1 MKLQYKLNKDVV
13 ARTAT
18 MLNWDLNQ
26 LHSSIHIQSDDR
38 VINGKSLLG
47 ILTAQYKMGDIITVV
62 FDDENDLDK
71 IKEIFNELGG
81 EYNG

>member
-1 MKLQYKLNKDVV
+1 MKLQYKLNRDVV

-18 MLNWDLNQ
+18 MLNWNLNQ
-26 LHSSIHIQSDDR
+26 LHSSIHIQSNDR

-47 ILTAQYKMGDIITVV
+47 ILSAQYKMGDVVTVI
-62 FDDENDLDK
+62 FDDEKDLDK

>member
-1 MKLQYKLNKDVV
+1 MKLQYKLNRDVV

-26 LHSSIHIQSDDR
+26 LHSSIHIQSNDR

-47 ILTAQYKMGDIITVV
+47 ILSAQYKMGDIVTVI
-62 FDDENDLDK
+62 FDDEKDLDK

>member
-1 MKLQYKLNKDVV
+1 MKLQYKLNRDVV

-18 MLNWDLNQ
+18 MLNWNLNQ
-26 LHSSIHIQSDDR
+26 LHSSIHIQSNDR

-47 ILTAQYKMGDIITVV
+47 ILSAQYKMGDVITVI
-62 FDDENDLDK
+62 FDDEKDLDK

>member
-1 MKLQYKLNKDVV
+1 MKLQYKLNRDVV

-26 LHSSIHIQSDDR
+26 LHSSIHIQSNDR

-47 ILTAQYKMGDIITVV
+47 ILSAQYKMGDVITVI
-62 FDDENDLDK
+62 FDDEEDLNK

>member
-1 MKLQYKLNKDVV
+1 MKLQYKLNRDVV

-18 MLNWDLNQ
+18 MLNWNLNQ
-26 LHSSIHIQSDDR
+26 LHSSIHIQSNDR

-47 ILTAQYKMGDIITVV
+47 ILSAQYKMGDVITVV
-62 FDDENDLDK
+62 FDDEKDLDK
-71 IKEIFNELGG
+71 IKEVFNELGG

>member
-1 MKLQYKLNKDVV
+1 MKLQYKLNRDVV

-18 MLNWDLNQ
+18 MLNWNLNQ
-26 LHSSIHIQSDDR
+26 LHSSIHIQSNDR

-47 ILTAQYKMGDIITVV
+47 ILSAQYKMGDIITII
-62 FDDENDLDK
+62 FDDEKDLDK

>member
-1 MKLQYKLNKDVV
+1 MKLQYKLNRDIV

-26 LHSSIHIQSDDR
+26 LHSSIHIQSNDR

-47 ILTAQYKMGDIITVV
+47 ILSAQYKMGDIVTVI
-62 FDDENDLDK
+62 FDDEKDLDK

>member
-1 MKLQYKLNKDVV
+1 MKLQYKLNRDVV

-18 MLNWDLNQ
+18 MLNWNLNQ
-26 LHSSIHIQSDDR
+26 LHSSIHIQSNDR

-47 ILTAQYKMGDIITVV
+47 ILSAQYKMGDVITII

-71 IKEIFNELGG
+71 IKEIFSEIGG
-81 EYNG
+81 DI

>member
-1 MKLQYKLNKDVV
+1 MKLQYKLNRDVV

-18 MLNWDLNQ
+18 MLNWNLNQ
-26 LHSSIHIQSDDR
+26 LHSSIHIQSNDR

-47 ILTAQYKMGDIITVV
+47 ILSAQYKMGDIVTVI
-62 FDDENDLDK
+62 FDDEKDLDK

>member
-1 MKLQYKLNKDVV
+1 MKLQYKLNRDVV

-18 MLNWDLNQ
+18 MLNWNLNQ
-26 LHSSIHIQSDDR
+26 LHSSIHIQSNDR

-47 ILTAQYKMGDIITVV
+47 ILSAQYKMGDVITVI
-62 FDDENDLDK
+62 FDDEKDLNK

>member
-1 MKLQYKLNKDVV
+1 MKLQYKLNRDVV

-18 MLNWDLNQ
+18 MLNWNLNQ
-26 LHSSIHIQSDDR
+26 LHSSIHIQSNDR

-47 ILTAQYKMGDIITVV
+47 ILSAQYKMGDVITVV
-62 FDDENDLDK
+62 FDDEKDLDK

>member
-1 MKLQYKLNKDVV
+1 MKLQYKLNRDIV

-18 MLNWDLNQ
+18 MLNWNLNQ
-26 LHSSIHIQSDDR
+26 LHSSIHIQSNDR

-47 ILTAQYKMGDIITVV
+47 ILSAQYKMGDIITVI
-62 FDDENDLDK
+62 FDDEKDLNK

>member
-1 MKLQYKLNKDVV
+1 
-13 ARTAT
+13 
-18 MLNWDLNQ
+18 MLNWDLSQ
-26 LHSSIHIQSDDR
+26 LHSSIHIQSDER

-47 ILTAQYKMGDIITVV
+47 ILSAQYKMGDIITVI
-62 FDDENDLDK
+62 FDDERDLNK

>member
-1 MKLQYKLNKDVV
+1 MKLQYKLNRDVV

-26 LHSSIHIQSDDR
+26 LHSSIHIQSNDR

-47 ILTAQYKMGDIITVV
+47 ILSAQYKMGDIVTVI
-62 FDDENDLDK
+62 FDDEKDLNK
-71 IKEIFNELGG
+71 IREIFNKIGG
-81 EYNG
+81 DI

>member
-26 LHSSIHIQSDDR
+26 LHSSIHIQSGDR

-47 ILTAQYKMGDIITVV
+47 ILTAQYKMGDVITVV

-71 IKEIFNELGG
+71 IKKIFNELGG

>member
-1 MKLQYKLNKDVV
+1 MKLQYKLNRDIV

-26 LHSSIHIQSDDR
+26 LHSSIHIQSNDR

-47 ILTAQYKMGDIITVV
+47 ILSAQYKMGDIVTVI

-71 IKEIFNELGG
+71 IKKIFNELGG

>member
-1 MKLQYKLNKDVV
+1 MKLQYKLNRDVV

-26 LHSSIHIQSDDR
+26 LHSSIHIQSNDR

-47 ILTAQYKMGDIITVV
+47 ILSAQYKMGDIITVI
-62 FDDENDLDK
+62 FDDEKDLDK

>member
-1 MKLQYKLNKDVV
+1 MKLQYKLNRDVV
-13 ARTAT
+13 ARAAT
-18 MLNWDLNQ
+18 MLNWNLNQ
-26 LHSSIHIQSDDR
+26 LHSSIHIQSNDR

-47 ILTAQYKMGDIITVV
+47 ILSAQYKMGDIITVV

>member
-1 MKLQYKLNKDVV
+1 MKLQYKLNRDVV

-18 MLNWDLNQ
+18 MLNWDLSQ
-26 LHSSIHIQSDDR
+26 LHSSIHIQSNDR

-47 ILTAQYKMGDIITVV
+47 ILSAQYKMGDVITII
-62 FDDENDLDK
+62 FDDEKDLNK
-71 IKEIFNELGG
+71 IEEIFNELGG

>member
-1 MKLQYKLNKDVV
+1 MKLQYKLNRDVV

-18 MLNWDLNQ
+18 MLNWNLNQ
-26 LHSSIHIQSDDR
+26 LHSSIHIQSNDR

-47 ILTAQYKMGDIITVV
+47 ILSAQYKMGDVIIVI
-62 FDDENDLDK
+62 FDDEKDLDK